1 MSALSE
7 NTRMRG
13 EEMPAEKKESIGKG
27 YIQVYTGNCKGKTT
41 ATLGLAFRAMGY
53 GLKTYIGQFM
63 KSQPYGE
70 VRAAQMVAPFIT
82 IEQYGKNGLIHVKP
96 SPEKKDINAAQSGLA
111 RASDRLLSG
120 DYNLVVL
127 DEIFTAAY
135 FRLIKVE
142 DILALMADKPF
153 GVELI
158 LTGRY
163 APKEVIE
170 AADLVTEMLEV
181 KHYFQKGIA
190 ARIGIEY

>member
-1 MSALSE
+1 
-7 NTRMRG
+7 
-13 EEMPAEKKESIGKG
+13 MPATKSDLIGKG
-27 YIQVYTGNCKGKTT
+27 YTQVYTGNCKGKTT

-53 GLKTYIGQFM
+53 GFKTYIGQFM

-96 SPEKKDINAAQSGLA
+96 SPEKKDINAAQGGLA
-111 RASDRLLSG
+111 RASERLLSG
-120 DYNLVVL
+120 DYDIVVL
-127 DEIFTAAY
+127 DEIF
-135 FRLIKVE
+135 IKVE

-153 GVELI
+153 GVELV

-163 APKEVIE
+163 APPEVIE
-170 AADLVTEMLEV
+170 AADLVTEMVEV

-190 ARIGIEY
+190 ARTGIEY

>member
-1 MSALSE
+1 
-7 NTRMRG
+7 
-13 EEMPAEKKESIGKG
+13 MPAEKKDSIGKG
-27 YIQVYTGNCKGKTT
+27 YVQVYTGNCKGKTT
-41 ATLGLAFRAMGY
+41 ATLGLAFRAMGH

-63 KSQPYGE
+63 KSQAYGE
-70 VRAAQMVAPFIT
+70 VRASQMVVPFIT
-82 IEQYGKNGLIHVKP
+82 IEQYGEGGLIHVKP
-96 SPEKKDINAAQSGLA
+96 SPDKKDINAAQSGLA

-120 DYNLVVL
+120 DYNIVVL

-142 DILALMADKPF
+142 DILALIADKPS

-163 APKEVIE
+163 APPEVIE

-190 ARIGIEY
+190 ARTGIEY